1 MPRAS
6 HPLTLLIPLVA
17 LFLAGCRE
25 EGDIQI
31 HKLDFQGVE
40 QVDKTALAN
49 ALQTKRGSRLP
60 WGHKAYFDRRMFEA
74 DLERIQAFYRDRGF
88 PDARVASFDV
98 KLNDQQDQVDV
109 VVHIS
114 EGMPTLVA
122 DVDLTGFDVL
132 SADEQ
137 RSLRESLPLQPKRPL
152 DRQLAVASRERALN
166 ALRDHGY
173 PYAEVDISQEGLGD
187 KRVNVAF
194 AATPGALAHF
204 GPIEIDGQK
213 SVEENI
219 IRRQLSYQEG
229 GIFSR
234 REMRESQ
241 RKLYRMELFEFANI
255 ESKEDKTAQSPDVPT
270 RVTVAEAKHQ
280 RLTTGIGYGS
290 EEKARAM
297 LRWDHLNFF
306 GSARHAGVE
315 TKWSSLDRGVRL
327 DYTEPFFLTGHY
339 SLNFEGRAWQAVE
352 PVYSLKSL
360 GGRASIRHQANSQSY
375 WTVSLINEFQRSSIT
390 NAGLEDFSI
399 RDDLIALGLDPRGTT
414 RGTMGAI
421 AFDVNRNTTNN
432 LLDANQGYVLSGHV
446 EQAGKWLWGTYN
458 YWEVSGEARQYL
470 RVGRSFVWANRIH
483 AGTIDALGGET
494 SVPFFKR
501 YFLGGASSVRGWGR
515 FEVSPLSG
523 FGFPI
528 GGLSMLEGSTE
539 IRKPL
544 FGKLGGVAFFDFGN
558 VSDRSVDVPTSLLYA
573 VGPGLRYLTPVGPA
587 RIDFGYQLNRIPN
600 LMVNGKPETRAWR
613 IHFSI
618 GQAF

>member
-1 MPRAS
+1 
-6 HPLTLLIPLVA
+6 LIPLVA

-241 RKLYRMELFEFANI
+241 RKLYRMELFQFANI

-600 LMVNGKPETRAWR
+600 LKVNGKPETRAWR